1 MENKQY
7 IQEDEIDLK
16 ELFIIIWKRKL
27 FIILLTSFVTLIA
40 IIYVL
45 IKNPIPIYQGKAF
58 LEIGKI
64 QSQTFGQIL
73 LDNPADLAE
82 ILNIEYKVEYS
93 DLSGTLNI
101 EHKVESSVVKLTTSL
116 LEIISKN
123 ENKEEIQNNIKDAVA
138 FLINKHSEKAK
149 FYENVIMSKQ
159 IGNIIIDDNPIN
171 KPKKPLIVVVSFVS
185 GFILSIFLVFFIE
198 FVKNFNR
205 KEDSCK

>member
-16 ELFIIIWKRKL
+16 ELFITIWKRKL
-27 FIILLTSFVTLIA
+27 FVISFTFVVTLLA

-64 QSQTFGQIL
+64 QSQTFGQDL
-73 LDNPADLAE
+73 FDNPTDLAQ
-82 ILNIEYKVEYS
+82 ILNIEYKVEAS
-93 DLSGTLNI
+93 IPKATI
-101 EHKVESSVVKLTTSL
+101 SL
-116 LEIISKN
+116 LEITSKD

-138 FLINKHSEKAK
+138 FIINKHTEKAK

-159 IGNIIIDDNPIN
+159 IGNIVIDDNPIN
-171 KPKKPLIVVVSFVS
+171 KPKKTLIVVVSFIT
-185 GFILSIFLVFFIE
+185 GFMLSIFLIFFMQ
-198 FVKNFNR
+198 FVNSIR
-205 KEDSCK
+205 KEDNK

>member
-16 ELFIIIWKRKL
+16 ELFITIWKRKL

-64 QSQTFGQIL
+64 QSQTFGQAL
-73 LDNPADLAE
+73 FDSPADLAQ
-82 ILNIEYKVEYS
+82 ILNIEYKVEAS
-93 DLSGTLNI
+93 IL
-101 EHKVESSVVKLTTSL
+101 KSSTSL

-159 IGNIIIDDNPIN
+159 IGNIVIDDNPIN
-171 KPKKPLIVVVSFVS
+171 KPKKTLIVVVSFVS

-198 FVKNFNR
+198 FVRNLNR